1 MAQAIIATIT
11 DTARSKF
18 ADMLKVGRA
27 FTVTDF
33 VTGEG
38 GHDPG
43 DPAIALTPDPAA
55 TDLPLKSFGPKAIAS
70 KTLISPYCVEYL
82 CGLDALDAVGPLSNV
97 GLMAT
102 FTYSP
107 IPGDPLLLPGNNTFL
122 FCIANFPLVVKT
134 DAETRS
140 ISIQVN
146 Y

>member
-18 ADMLKVGRA
+18 ADMLQMGRS
-27 FTVTDF
+27 FTITDF
-33 VTGEG
+33 STGEG
-38 GHDPG
+38 GHDSG
-43 DPAIALTPDPAA
+43 DPAIALTPDPTA
-55 TDLPLKSFGPKAIAS
+55 TSLPLQSFGPKSIAS
-70 KTLISPYCVEYL
+70 KTLISPFCVEYL
-82 CGLDALDAVGPLSNV
+82 CGLNALEAVGPLSNI
-97 GLMAT
+97 GLWAK

-107 IPGDPLLLPGNNTFL
+107 IPGDTLVTEGKTFL
-122 FCIANFPLVVKT
+122 FAIANFPLVVKT

>member
-18 ADMLKVGRA
+18 ADMLNIGRA
-27 FTVTDF
+27 FTITEF

-38 GHDPG
+38 GHDTG
-43 DPAIALTPDPAA
+43 DPAIALTPDPTA
-55 TDLPLKSFGPKAIAS
+55 TTLPLQSFGPKTIAS
-70 KTLISPYCVEYL
+70 KTLISPFCVEYL
-82 CGLDALDAVGPLSNV
+82 CGLDALEAVGPLSNI
-97 GLMAT
+97 GLQAR

-107 IPGDPLLLPGNNTFL
+107 ISGDTLIGTPFL
-122 FCIANFPLVVKT
+122 FAIANFPLVVKT

>member
-18 ADMLKVGRA
+18 ADMLNVGRA
-27 FTVTDF
+27 FTITSF

-38 GHDPG
+38 GHDSG
-43 DPAIALTPDPAA
+43 DPATALTPDPAA
-55 TDLPLKSFGPKAIAS
+55 TSLPLQSFGPKAIAS

-82 CGLDALDAVGPLSNV
+82 CGLDALEAVGPLSNV
-97 GLMAT
+97 GLIAT

-107 IPGDPLLLPGNNTFL
+107 IVGDSLVGKTFL